1 MMKVSENGLGTSK
14 TVEGVSLHKYRNF
27 DQNLAH

>member
-14 TVEGVSLHKYRNF
+14 TVEEGSLHKCRNF
-27 DQNLAH
+27 DQNLAD